1 MATNG
6 DSIQNVGKNAIAPF
20 SSGTLA
26 FGSAQYVA
34 AEVAV
39 SWVLRRLLSMP
50 RPLGKIAFIHG
61 LSLPIMGG
69 AAGFAAPAAG
79 YEAPFTDQAI
89 AGVKG
94 IPAVL
99 VAHYIYQVFEQ
110 GFTFPSAGMKEYL
123 VTAASKVLSRP
134 VLSTIYGYLPAAGQ
148 DALLVLHQLIARQA
162 TTSNLASIG
171 K

>member
-6 DSIQNVGKNAIAPF
+6 ASIVNIGKNTIAPF
-20 SSGTLA
+20 SSGSLA

-79 YEAPFTDQAI
+79 YDATYTEQAT
-89 AGVKG
+89 AGAKG

-99 VAHYIYQVFEQ
+99 IAHYIYQVFER
-110 GFTFPSAGMKEYL
+110 GFTVPSGGMKEYL

-134 VLSTIYGYLPAAGQ
+134 VLSTISGYLPAAGQ
-148 DALLVLHQLIARQA
+148 DALLVLHHLIARQA
-162 TTSNLASIG
+162 TTSNLAAIA

>member
-6 DSIQNVGKNAIAPF
+6 ASIVNIGKNAIAPF
-20 SSGTLA
+20 SSGSLA

-79 YEAPFTDQAI
+79 YDDTYTNQAI

-99 VAHYIYQVFEQ
+99 IAHYIYQVFER
-110 GFTFPSAGMKEYL
+110 GFTVPSGGMKEYL
-123 VTAASKVLSRP
+123 L
-134 VLSTIYGYLPAAGQ
+134 Q
-148 DALLVLHQLIARQA
+148 ALLRF
-162 TTSNLASIG
+162 
-171 K
+171 